1 MIDIKVRKM
10 ENSSYDI
17 IGKMVSGIIDRPIGS
32 SHPNYPDMIYPINYG
47 YVENVFANDGEE
59 QDVYVF
65 GTNDPIK
72 NFKGKV
78 IAVYHRIN
86 DIEDKWIVSI
96 NGENYSDEEILEKIH
111 FQEKYFEGYLV
122 RNGK

>member
-65 GTNDPIK
+65 GTNVPIK